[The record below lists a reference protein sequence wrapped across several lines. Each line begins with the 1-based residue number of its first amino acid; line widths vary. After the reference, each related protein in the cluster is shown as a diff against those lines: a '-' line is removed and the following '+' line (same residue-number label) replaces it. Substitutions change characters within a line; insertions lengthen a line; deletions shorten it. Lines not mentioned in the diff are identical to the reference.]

1 MRYRKKLMPPVQE
14 FLFSYEEAVLEVQRL
29 ERRAEELESQCSKL
43 AAQYS
48 GSPRGG
54 SGGSPNAT
62 WDAFCDA
69 LTRVEEQKQEYL
81 RCEAEVEAFIKRLP
95 TPVYRQVLRHYYL
108 ERMTWEQVGETMG
121 YSERHARKHHDDALV
136 EAQRL
141 WEKMKEN

>member
-1 MRYRKKLMPPVQE
+1 MRYRKRDLSPVE
-14 FLFSYEEAVLEVQRL
+14 CYLFSYEEAVLEAQRL
-29 ERRAEELESQCSKL
+29 ERRAKELESQCNKL

-48 GSPRGG
+48 GSPRGR
-54 SGGSPNAT
+54 SGGPPNAL

-69 LTRVEEQKQEYL
+69 RTRVEMQKQEYL
-81 RCEAEVEAFIKRLP
+81 KREAEVETFIKKLP

-108 ERMTWEQVGETMG
+108 ERLTWAKVGEVMG

-141 WEKMKEN
+141 WDTMKES